1 MANTPSKAQAAQRA
15 LIVGVSD
22 YCPPVTSLPAVAN
35 DVREMAMLLTS
46 KNGAFDKEAVSTL
59 ADKGATRDAIFA
71 GLSEVFSKA
80 TANETVFV
88 YFAGHGTVSGQ
99 TFFFL
104 PHDVDVHDIENSCVP
119 LTTIKSLFDR
129 CRSQRVFLWL
139 DFCHSGGILAR
150 GFQGDAMTTLRR
162 TLEVSQGRGK
172 VIVAACTSSQSALED
187 SAIGHG
193 LFTHALLRG
202 LKGEA
207 KSVQGEVTAGSLYEF
222 IDRHVAGPEQQ
233 PVFFGEMTGRIV
245 LMHFEE
251 RAADTP
257 IAPPPDATPSSPMKA
272 SLPANGTWIMLGD
285 DFYVADIVR
294 HRSDGSIE
302 VELTPR
308 SGQEESSLA
317 AMRPVH
323 AMSRNLLPFAANSD
337 AHEVQVDEVISENVG
352 SERKWK
358 LKMRASPRQAATLI
372 EMGINGVTADEIA
385 QMRAGRL
392 LVNDPPPRTYREL
405 GHEMMLESAI
415 AGGAH
420 NYQAKGCVIQETFK
434 RYGKTPEWKE
444 MARLKAIFLLKMT
457 GTVEHVIKL
466 ELEAARENN
475 VHVCFRGRRAKRYSN
490 REAETIEID
499 GNCELL

>member
-1 MANTPSKAQAAQRA
+1 
-15 LIVGVSD
+15 
-22 YCPPVTSLPAVAN
+22 
-35 DVREMAMLLTS
+35 
-46 KNGAFDKEAVSTL
+46 
-59 ADKGATRDAIFA
+59 
-71 GLSEVFSKA
+71 
-80 TANETVFV
+80 
-88 YFAGHGTVSGQ
+88 
-99 TFFFL
+99 
-104 PHDVDVHDIENSCVP
+104 
-119 LTTIKSLFDR
+119 
-129 CRSQRVFLWL
+129 
-139 DFCHSGGILAR
+139 
-150 GFQGDAMTTLRR
+150 
-162 TLEVSQGRGK
+162 
-172 VIVAACTSSQSALED
+172 
-187 SAIGHG
+187 
-193 LFTHALLRG
+193 
-202 LKGEA
+202 
-207 KSVQGEVTAGSLYEF
+207 
-222 IDRHVAGPEQQ
+222 
-233 PVFFGEMTGRIV
+233 
-245 LMHFEE
+245 
-251 RAADTP
+251 
-257 IAPPPDATPSSPMKA
+257 
-272 SLPANGTWIMLGD
+272 
-285 DFYVADIVR
+285 
-294 HRSDGSIE
+294 
-302 VELTPR
+302 
-308 SGQEESSLA
+308 
-317 AMRPVH
+317 
-323 AMSRNLLPFAANSD
+323 MSRNLLPFAANSD